1 MFLPKKHAD
10 LPIEPSVLES
20 LRAQEKS
27 LKREKRKAAKERRQA
42 RKAVKES
49 RKACKKAHCRTQSAT
64 ESQ

>member
-27 LKREKRKAAKERRQA
+27 LKREKRKAAKERRQHA
-42 RKAVKES
+42 KQLRRLRS
-49 RKACKKAHCRTQSAT
+49 YTMN
-64 ESQ
+64 